1 MREMVILPATA
12 KQRERMEP
20 SKTRKFD
27 LDRKASQN
35 RRKKNDHVLV
45 NDPGHVR
52 VNVRKDLVH
61 VAGAEAEIGR
71 EKVAR
76 DQEIVKDPVQEI
88 IKRRAR
94 RIGEVAIGTRRRK
107 LQETTTRRKLVTS
120 RVARSRKRSWN
131 LSTWRSPTLLK
142 SRDNASHSG
151 RISLF
156 SSKTILFRDF
166 FYKLN
171 LLIISYDIVLVGP
184 RGPCQRHQED

>member
-1 MREMVILPATA
+1 MREMVILPATS

-35 RRKKNDHVLV
+35 RRKRNDHVLA
-45 NDPGHVR
+45 NDPGHDL
-52 VNVRKDLVH
+52 VNVQKDLVH
-61 VAGAEAEIGR
+61 VAGVEAEIGR

-94 RIGEVAIGTRRRK
+94 RIGEVVIGTRRRK
-107 LQETTTRRKLVTS
+107 LQETTTRRRLVTS

-142 SRDNASHSG
+142 FA
-151 RISLF
+151 
-156 SSKTILFRDF
+156 
-166 FYKLN
+166 
-171 LLIISYDIVLVGP
+171 
-184 RGPCQRHQED
+184 